1 MVAAPHVAVVFEDVF
16 GRHAERRLPGD
27 AVSGAVGHDQ
37 IRNETRTETT
47 VDILA
52 LEHPGHRPLAV
63 LWIRQPGQ
71 PTDELFPQR
80 FVGGTRFEALRERS
94 EEHTSELQ
102 SRENLV
108 CRLLLE
114 K

>member
-1 MVAAPHVAVVFEDVF
+1 MVAAPYVAVIFEDVF
-16 GRHAERRLPGD
+16 GRDAERRLPGD

-80 FVGGTRFEALRERS
+80 FVGGTRFDDA
-94 EEHTSELQ
+94 
-102 SRENLV
+102 V
-108 CRLLLE
+108 LLAPLE
-114 K
+114 IHVDVAQAHRVRA